1 MTVRGERSAIPLLA
15 VVAAVA
21 IGVALW
27 HLVGATAGL
36 DIVRTRVGTI
46 PVTVFQ
52 PGAGPRGPAV
62 VIAHGFAGSQQL
74 MQPFAITL
82 ARNGYTAVTFDFPG
96 HGRNPAPL
104 PGGIED
110 HEAAGRALLAAL
122 DAVVDFARARQ
133 IGDGRVALLG
143 HSMASEIVVR
153 RAVRHPDI
161 AATVGVS
168 LFSNDVTPE
177 LPRNLLVIVGALE
190 PAMLKAEGYR
200 IAGMAA
206 RGAAQEGVTYGDIAV
221 GTGRRLA
228 LSAGVEHIGV
238 LYSRDSMN
246 EVLAWMNQV
255 FSRQSDGFVDA
266 RGPWLALLFLGIV
279 ALAYALARRL
289 PVVARPPVGG
299 GFSWR
304 ELLPVAIV
312 PALLTPLV
320 LWKLPTHF
328 LPLLLGDYVA
338 CHFALYGVLTAAGL
352 RVISRRRARQRSHF
366 ERASS
371 VALALSVF
379 AVTMFCVFA
388 IALPLDQFVTCF
400 LPGTGRLTMMLAM
413 LCGTLP
419 YFLADA
425 WLTRGLEAAR
435 GAYAVTKILFLLS
448 LALAIALNPGR
459 LFFLIIIVPAILVL
473 FVTHGLIAHWAWR
486 RTQHPYPGAVANAF
500 AFAWAMAVTFPMVSL

>member
-1 MTVRGERSAIPLLA
+1 
-15 VVAAVA
+15 
-21 IGVALW
+21 
-27 HLVGATAGL
+27 
-36 DIVRTRVGTI
+36 
-46 PVTVFQ
+46 
-52 PGAGPRGPAV
+52 
-62 VIAHGFAGSQQL
+62 
-74 MQPFAITL
+74 
-82 ARNGYTAVTFDFPG
+82 
-96 HGRNPAPL
+96 
-104 PGGIED
+104 
-110 HEAAGRALLAAL
+110 
-122 DAVVDFARARQ
+122 
-133 IGDGRVALLG
+133 
-143 HSMASEIVVR
+143 MASEIVVR

-425 WLTRGLEAAR
+425 WLTRGLETAR

-500 AFAWAMAVTFPMVSL
+500 AFAWAMAVTFPMVSS